1 MELILAGSLLVNI
14 ALAAYLLWLERTLAH
29 ATFACDSM
37 SMSLAGIAA
46 GDLTVELRDDEVHI
60 KRVER
65 TNG

>member
-1 MELILAGSLLVNI
+1 MEIVLAISLLVNI
-14 ALAAYLLWLERTLAH
+14 ALAAYLLWLERTLAQS
-29 ATFACDSM
+29 TFACDSM

-46 GDLTVELRDDEVHI
+46 GELTIELRDDEVHI

>member
-1 MELILAGSLLVNI
+1 MEIVLAISLIINI
-14 ALAAYLLWLERTLAH
+14 ALAAYLLWLERRLTH

-46 GDLTVELRDDEVHI
+46 GELTIELRDDEVRI
-60 KRVER
+60 AKVER

>member
-46 GDLTVELRDDEVHI
+46 GELTIELRDDEVHI
-60 KRVER
+60 NRVEKS
-65 TNG
+65 NG

>member
-1 MELILAGSLLVNI
+1 MEIVLAISLIINI
-14 ALAAYLLWLERTLAH
+14 ALAAYLLWLERRLTH

-46 GDLTVELRDDEVHI
+46 GELTIELRDDEVHI
-60 KRVER
+60 ARVER